1 MTAQL
6 AELKKLSVAERLLLV
21 EDLWDSI
28 AEDGF
33 TPEITPELAA
43 ELDRRAAELD
53 ANPANVFTLD
63 EVVERARREFH
74 G

>member
-33 TPEITPELAA
+33 MPEITPELAA
-43 ELDRRAAELD
+43 ELDRRSAELD

-63 EVVERARREFH
+63 EVIERARREFH